1 MNHPAEPAAASLD
14 QADLAAIESVRRLAN
29 EVLAP
34 RAADTD
40 ASAAFPIAQLS
51 ALGESGVMGMNLPA
65 RWGGSGLSSPAL
77 SACVEAIAAACG
89 STASAVTAHFLA
101 TDAILIGGDDTIR
114 ARYLPEAAEGKRL
127 GAFALT
133 EPRAGSNPADM
144 RCTATLEGSTYH
156 ISGIKHFISNGGVAD
171 FIVVFAVT
179 DPPAGHRGISA
190 FVVDRHTAGVSSRAP
205 EKTMGLRGGHI
216 FELSFDCNV
225 SVAQRLGAAGS
236 GFRTAMK
243 VLDNGRIEVAAMC
256 LGIAQAALDLSLE
269 WVRQRQ
275 VGGHPLADYQGI
287 QWKLADMATELQAA
301 RLLTED
307 AARKRADGRSFSLSA
322 SMAKLFTSEVAARIA
337 DEALQIHGG
346 YGYTTG
352 MPLERYVRDLRVMR
366 IYEGSSEIQ
375 RTIIGRALTGA
386 RANTRQ

>member
-1 MNHPAEPAAASLD
+1 MSNPAEPAVVD
-14 QADLAAIESVRRLAN
+14 QVDLAAIDSVRRVAA

-40 ASAAFPIAQLS
+40 ASAAFPSAQLE
-51 ALGESGVMGMNLPA
+51 ALGGLGVMGMNLPTQ
-65 RWGGSGLSSPAL
+65 WGGSGLSSFAVT
-77 SACVEAIAAACG
+77 ACVEAIARACG
-89 STASAVTAHFLA
+89 STASALTAHFLA

-114 ARYLPEAAEGKRL
+114 TRYLPAAAAGKLL

-144 RCTATLEGSTYH
+144 RCRATPEGSIYH

-179 DPPAGHRGISA
+179 DPDVGHRGISA
-190 FVVDRHTAGVSSRAP
+190 FVVDKDTAGVTARAP
-205 EKTMGLRGGHI
+205 ERTMGLRGGHI
-216 FELSFDCNV
+216 FELSFDCDV
-225 SVAQRLGAAGS
+225 SAAQRLGAVGS

-243 VLDNGRIEVAAMC
+243 VLDNGRVEVAAMC
-256 LGIAQAALDLSLE
+256 LGIAQAAFDTSLD
-269 WVRQRQ
+269 WVRQRH

-301 RLLTED
+301 RLMTED
-307 AARKRADGRSFSLSA
+307 AARKRAEGGNFSLAA
-322 SMAKLFTSEVAARIA
+322 SMAKLFASEVAGRIA
-337 DEALQIHGG
+337 DQALQIHGG
-346 YGYTTG
+346 YGYSAG
-352 MPLERYVRDLRVMR
+352 LPLERYVRDLRVMR

-375 RTIIGRALTGA
+375 RTIIARALTRSRGS
-386 RANTRQ
+386 

>member
-1 MNHPAEPAAASLD
+1 MSHAAEPAAGCGD
-14 QADLAAIESVRRLAN
+14 QAELAAIESVRRVAT

-40 ASAAFPIAQLS
+40 ASATFPVAQLA
-51 ALGESGVMGMNLPA
+51 ALGELGVMGMNLPSQ
-65 RWGGSGLSSPAL
+65 WGGPGLSSLAL
-77 SACVEAIAAACG
+77 TACVEAIAGACG

-101 TDAILIGGDDTIR
+101 TDAILLGGDDAIR
-114 ARYLPEAAEGKRL
+114 ARYLPDAAAGKRL

-144 RCTATLEGSTYH
+144 RCTATLEESTYH

-171 FIVVFAVT
+171 FVVVFAVT
-179 DPPAGHRGISA
+179 DPNAGHRGISA
-190 FVVDRHTAGVSSRAP
+190 FVVDRKTAGVSARAP

-216 FELSFDCNV
+216 FELSFDCHV
-225 SVAQRLGAAGS
+225 SVAQRLGTAGS

-307 AARKRADGRSFSLSA
+307 ASRKRAEGRSFSLPA
-322 SMAKLFTSEVAARIA
+322 SMAKLFASEVAGRIA
-337 DEALQIHGG
+337 DQALQLHGG
-346 YGYTTG
+346 YGYSASL
-352 MPLERYVRDLRVMR
+352 PLERYVRDLRVMR

-375 RTIIGRALTGA
+375 RTIIGRALTG
-386 RANTRQ
+386 TRGGA